1 MVVRPRSLIHPVLA
15 VAVVAAAVLLAGCG
29 GGSATSTVSSATNGG
44 GSPTSTGS
52 SATSTGGSATSTG
65 ATSAPLSG
73 DVKID
78 ISNFMYSPAV
88 LKVKVGS
95 TITITNED
103 ETEHTATS
111 NTEGVFDT
119 GTLKKGQSMSF
130 KVNKVGAFSY
140 HCSFHAFMHGTID
153 VVQ

>member
-1 MVVRPRSLIHPVLA
+1 MVVRPRSIILPALVA
-15 VAVVAAAVLLAGCG
+15 AVVAAAALLFSH
-29 GGSATSTVSSATNGG
+29 GS
-44 GSPTSTGS
+44 GS
-52 SATSTGGSATSTG
+52 STSASAGSG
-65 ATSAPLSG
+65 AAPLSG
-73 DVKID
+73 HVKID

-95 TITITNED
+95 TITVTNDD

-111 NTEGVFDT
+111 NSEGVFDT
-119 GTLKKGQSMSF
+119 GTLAKGQSMSF
-130 KVNKVGAFSY
+130 KVNKVGSFSY

>member
-1 MVVRPRSLIHPVLA
+1 MRSRSIIPSALA
-15 VAVVAAAVLLAGCG
+15 AVVVAAAVLLAGCG
-29 GGSATSTVSSATNGG
+29 GSSA
-44 GSPTSTGS
+44 TSTGS
-52 SATSTGGSATSTG
+52 SPASAGGSATSTG
-65 ATSAPLSG
+65 TKSAPLSG

-88 LKVKVGS
+88 LRVKVGS
-95 TITITNED
+95 TITVTNED

-119 GTLKKGQSMSF
+119 GTLEKGQSMSF
-130 KVNKVGAFSY
+130 KVNKVGTFSY

>member
-1 MVVRPRSLIHPVLA
+1 MVVRPRSLIQLVLA

-29 GGSATSTVSSATNGG
+29 GGSATST
-44 GSPTSTGS
+44 GS
-52 SATSTGGSATSTG
+52 SATSGGGSATSTG
-65 ATSAPLSG
+65 ATSVPATSAPLSG

>member
-1 MVVRPRSLIHPVLA
+1 MVVRPRSLIHLVL
-15 VAVVAAAVLLAGCG
+15 AAAVVTAALLLAGCG

-44 GSPTSTGS
+44 GS
-52 SATSTGGSATSTG
+52 ATSTG
-65 ATSAPLSG
+65 AASAPATSAPRSG
-73 DVKID
+73 HVKID

-119 GTLKKGQSMSF
+119 GTLEKGQSMSF
-130 KVNKVGAFSY
+130 KVKKSGSFSY
-140 HCSFHAFMHGTID
+140 HCSFPAFMHGTID

>member
-1 MVVRPRSLIHPVLA
+1 LLIQKSASAESVVVRLRSIILPALVA
-15 VAVVAAAVLLAGCG
+15 VVVAAALLLAGCG
-29 GGSATSTVSSATNGG
+29 GGSS
-44 GSPTSTGS
+44 TSTGS
-52 SATSTGGSATSTG
+52 PAKSGGGSATGTG

-73 DVKID
+73 HVKID

-88 LKVKVGS
+88 LEVEVGS

-119 GTLKKGQSMSF
+119 GTLKKGQSTSF
-130 KVNKVGAFSY
+130 KVNKVGSFSY
-140 HCSFHAFMHGTID
+140 HCSFHAFMHGTIE
-153 VVQ
+153 VVPR

>member
-1 MVVRPRSLIHPVLA
+1 MVVRPRSLIHLVLA
-15 VAVVAAAVLLAGCG
+15 AVVVTAAVLLAGCG
-29 GGSATSTVSSATNGG
+29 GGSATSTASSATNGG
-44 GSPTSTGS
+44 G
-52 SATSTGGSATSTG
+52 SATSTGGSATSAP

-119 GTLKKGQSMSF
+119 GTLEKGQSMSF
-130 KVNKVGAFSY
+130 KVNKVGSFSY

>member
-1 MVVRPRSLIHPVLA
+1 VRLRSIILPTF
-15 VAVVAAAVLLAGCG
+15 VAVVVAATALLFSH
-29 GGSATSTVSSATNGG
+29 GS
-44 GSPTSTGS
+44 GS
-52 SATSTGGSATSTG
+52 STRAGTG
-65 ATSAPLSG
+65 SAPLSG

-95 TITITNED
+95 TITVTNDD

-119 GTLKKGQSMSF
+119 GTLNKGQSMSF
-130 KVNKVGAFSY
+130 KVNKIGTFSY
-140 HCSFHAFMHGTID
+140 HCSFHAFMHGTIK

>member
-1 MVVRPRSLIHPVLA
+1 MVVRPRSLIDPVLA
-15 VAVVAAAVLLAGCG
+15 AVVVAAAVLLAGCG
-29 GGSATSTVSSATNGG
+29 SGSATSTVSSATNGG
-44 GSPTSTGS
+44 GS
-52 SATSTGGSATSTG
+52 ATSTG
-65 ATSAPLSG
+65 ATSAPATSAPRSG
-73 DVKID
+73 HVKID

-103 ETEHTATS
+103 EVEHTATS
-111 NTEGVFDT
+111 NTEGAFDT
-119 GTLKKGQSMSF
+119 GTLKKGQSTSF
-130 KVNKVGAFSY
+130 KVNKVGSFSY

>member
-1 MVVRPRSLIHPVLA
+1 MRLRSIILPTFVA
-15 VAVVAAAVLLAGCG
+15 VVVAAAALLFSH
-29 GGSATSTVSSATNGG
+29 GS
-44 GSPTSTGS
+44 GS
-52 SATSTGGSATSTG
+52 STSAGSG
-65 ATSAPLSG
+65 SAPLSG

-78 ISNFMYSPAV
+78 ISNFMYSPAA

-95 TITITNED
+95 TITVTNDD

-119 GTLKKGQSMSF
+119 GTLNKGQSMSF
-130 KVNKVGAFSY
+130 KVNKIGSFSY
-140 HCSFHAFMHGTID
+140 HCSFHAFMHGTIE